1 MSILWGVI
9 PCTVHEPGGG
19 GHLYLK
25 THYDWARQDGWAEF
39 HFLVWEIQA
48 LSENHRKTRCLLLC
62 GTWTND
68 SVWMHHMPPGALGG
82 TQVGL
87 LCNSC
92 FLQSLNLNQF
102 CLVKHTN
109 QCPILIILSCSGY
122 CGSFMAAFMGLS
134 SAVFTYITRVQ
145 ETVKRVMWGRS
156 YTRPVRTHAA

>member
-1 MSILWGVI
+1 MDEQDFIPWSGRFKMRCQKTIEKQGVY
-9 PCTVHEPGGG
+9 CSAAREPMTQSGCITCPLGCWGGG
-19 GHLYLK
+19 
-25 THYDWARQDGWAEF
+25 A
-39 HFLVWEIQA
+39 
-48 LSENHRKTRCLLLC
+48 
-62 GTWTND
+62 
-68 SVWMHHMPPGALGG
+68 
-82 TQVGL
+82 QVGL

-109 QCPILIILSCSGY
+109 QCPVLIILSCSGY

-156 YTRPVRTHAA
+156 YTRPVHTHAA